1 MADRE
6 TRVRRFVRPLEAL
19 DAARGGLLPW
29 APVFL
34 SLGIGPYF
42 LLPDEPRLAVCG
54 VVLVLFVA
62 ALAAAW
68 RGPILLR
75 VPAMAAALVAAG
87 FVLAVWRANAV
98 AAPVLSFRYY
108 GPVEGRIVDID
119 RSFSDQ
125 PRITLDQLV
134 LSRTAPDRT
143 PDLVRIALYDGA
155 EGARLEPGLRVI
167 LTAHL
172 TPPDGPVAPGGFDFQ
187 RLAWFSGLGGVG
199 YSRTPVLELAPPDHS
214 LGLAAFRIRMWLSKG
229 MQDAIGGQSGAF
241 GAALMTGDRSA
252 VNAATNDA
260 LRNSNLSHLI
270 SISGLHMG
278 LLSGFV
284 FGAVRYGLALVPPL
298 ALRLNTKKL
307 AAAVALVAATLYL
320 ILAGPD
326 VATRRAW
333 VMVAVMLVA
342 VLADRRAIS
351 LRSVAIA
358 ALVLLAIE
366 PESLVEPGFQ
376 MSFGATVALI
386 VTFGP
391 WAKMQEKIPRIMRP
405 AAMLVLSSLAAG
417 TATAPIAAAHFNRI
431 AEYGLIANFA
441 AVPIMGLIVMPAGVI
456 AAVLAPVGL
465 AGPALWAMGV
475 GTTLILQVAEYVAAM
490 DGAVRAVPTP
500 PALVLPLLG
509 LGGVAA
515 FIARPLWLRAGGGA
529 IAACGFF
536 LWAAAERPALLIAGD
551 GGLVGVM
558 GEGGRILSKPKG
570 GGFIAKSW
578 LEDDG
583 DAALQEDAF
592 ARGGSPARRG
602 EWKGEFRGMP
612 IYHLTGKTAPERAAA
627 LCATAAPGTMVI
639 LNGDWPDGAERLGC
653 EVFDRTGLARTGALA
668 FRLAAE
674 GTEIVTARQVAGIR
688 LWNSRAAGERRRLAQ
703 AQ

>member
-1 MADRE
+1 
-6 TRVRRFVRPLEAL
+6 VRRLIRPLEAL
-19 DAARGGLLPW
+19 DAARGNLLPW

-42 LLPDEPRLAVCG
+42 LLPTEPGGLVWGA
-54 VVLVLFVA
+54 VLVAF
-62 ALAAAW
+62 LAAMAMSL
-68 RGPILLR
+68 RGPLLLR
-75 VPAMAAALVAAG
+75 VPAMAVALVAAG
-87 FVLAVWRANAV
+87 FALSVWRANAV
-98 AAPVLSFRYY
+98 SAPVLSFRYY

-125 PRITLDQLV
+125 PRITLDELV
-134 LSRTAPDRT
+134 LSRTSPDRT
-143 PDLVRIALYDGA
+143 PGLVRVALHDDA
-155 EGARLEPGLRVI
+155 ESAGLQPGMRVI

-172 TPPDGPVAPGGFDFQ
+172 SPPDGPVAPGGFDFQ

-199 YSRTPVLELAPPDHS
+199 YSRTPVLELQPPDHS
-214 LGLAAFRIRMWLSKG
+214 LWLAAFRVRMWLSEG
-229 MQDAIGGQSGAF
+229 MQKAIGGQSGAF
-241 GAALMTGDRSA
+241 AAALMTGDRSA

-284 FGAVRYGLALVPPL
+284 FGALRYGLALVPPL

-333 VMVAVMLVA
+333 VMVTVMLVA

-391 WAKMQEKIPRIMRP
+391 WAKMQERIPRLLRP
-405 AAMLVLSSLAAG
+405 AAMLILSSLAAG
-417 TATAPIAAAHFNRI
+417 TATAPIAAVHFNRI

-465 AGPALWAMGV
+465 AGPALWAMGL

-500 PALVLPLLG
+500 PAVVLPLLG
-509 LGGVAA
+509 LGGVSA
-515 FIARPLWLRAGGGA
+515 FIARPIWLRAGGA
-529 IAACGFF
+529 TLAAAAFA
-536 LWAAAERPALLIAGD
+536 LWVGAERPALLIAGD

-570 GGFIAKSW
+570 GGFIAKNW

-583 DAALQEDAF
+583 DAALQDAAF
-592 ARGGSPARRG
+592 ARGGAPVRRG
-602 EWKGEFRGMP
+602 EWQGHFGDRP
-612 IYHLTGKTAPERAAA
+612 IYHLTGKTAPDRAVA
-627 LCATAAPGTMVI
+627 LCATAAPGTMVV
-639 LNGDWPDGAERLGC
+639 LNGDWPEGADRHAC
-653 EVFDRTGLARTGALA
+653 EVFDQTRLRQTGALA
-668 FRLAAE
+668 FSHAGE
-674 GTEIVTARQVAGIR
+674 GTEIVTAKAVAGTR
-688 LWNSRAAGERRRLAQ
+688 LWNSRAADERRRLAA

>member
-1 MADRE
+1 MAGRE
-6 TRVRRFVRPLEAL
+6 TRVRRFLRPLEAL
-19 DAARGGLLPW
+19 DAARGNLLPW

-34 SLGIGPYF
+34 SFGIGPYF
-42 LLPDEPRLAVCG
+42 LLPREPGPLVWGAALI
-54 VVLVLFVA
+54 VL
-62 ALAAAW
+62 LAAAVAAF
-68 RGPILLR
+68 RGPILVR
-75 VPAMAAALVAAG
+75 IPAMALALVAAG
-87 FVLAVWRANAV
+87 FALAVWRAHSV
-98 AAPVLSFRYY
+98 SAPVLSFRYY

-125 PRITLDQLV
+125 PRITLDRLV
-134 LSRTAPDRT
+134 LTRTSPDRT
-143 PDLVRIALYDGA
+143 PGLVRVALHDAA
-155 EGARLEPGLRVI
+155 EGAELEPGLRVI

-172 TPPDGPVAPGGFDFQ
+172 SPPEGPVAPGGFDFQ

-214 LGLAAFRIRMWLSKG
+214 LGLAAFKVRMSLSQG
-229 MQDAIGGQSGAF
+229 IQEAIGGQSGAF
-241 GAALMTGDRSA
+241 AAALMTGDRSA

-284 FGAVRYGLALVPPL
+284 FGALRYGLALVPPL

-326 VATRRAW
+326 VATERAW
-333 VMVAVMLVA
+333 VMVTVMLVA

-358 ALVLLAIE
+358 AMVLLALE

-391 WAKMQEKIPRIMRP
+391 WAKVQPKIPRLLRP
-405 AAMLVLSSLAAG
+405 PAMLILSSLAAG
-417 TATAPIAAAHFNRI
+417 TATAPIAAVHFNRI

-456 AAVLAPVGL
+456 AAVLAPFGL
-465 AGPALWAMGV
+465 AGPALWAMGL
-475 GTTLILQVAEYVAAM
+475 GTTLILTVADYVAAM

-500 PALVLPLLG
+500 PALVLPLLA
-509 LGGVAA
+509 LGGVTA
-515 FIARPLWLRAGGGA
+515 FVARPLWLRAGGGA
-529 IAACGFF
+529 VVAAAFV
-536 LWAAAERPALLIAGD
+536 LWAGAARPALLIAGD

-558 GEGGRILSKPKG
+558 GENGRILSKPKG
-570 GGFIAKSW
+570 GGFIAKNW

-583 DAALQEDAF
+583 DSALQEDAF
-592 ARGGSPARRG
+592 ARGGTPAKRG
-602 EWKGEFRGMP
+602 EWRGQFAGHP

-627 LCATAAPGTMVI
+627 LCATAAPGTMMV
-639 LNGDWPDGAERLGC
+639 LNGDWPEEAERHGC
-653 EVFDRTGLARTGALA
+653 EVFDAASLARTGALA
-668 FRLAAE
+668 FPETGR
-674 GTEIVTARQVAGIR
+674 GTGIVTARQTAGIR
-688 LWNSRAAGERRRLAQ
+688 LWNSRAADDRRRLAA